1 MPLPY
6 AGQLAALGTASC
18 WAASTLAFDAA
29 CQRIGSLVVNLLR
42 LAIAFVLLAL
52 ACALLRGRA
61 LPLDATAHAWIWLSL
76 SGVVGFAFGDLCLMR
91 SYAFLGP
98 RLAALMMSLAPPMT
112 AAIGWLLLA
121 ERLSARQ
128 LLGMALTVAGIVVAI
143 LERPRSGAAS
153 GDGSARVPAGD
164 RLRARPPVTS
174 FQASVLGTEPSQGPA
189 RGQQPRGH
197 RLAGVALGAG
207 GALGQAGGLVLSK
220 LGMRSYD
227 PVAATQI
234 RVLAGIAVYA
244 AIFLAVGWWP
254 RLQAS
259 LADRAALGYTSVGA
273 FFGPFLGV
281 SLSLFAVQ
289 RTLSGVAASLMATTP
304 ILVIPAVVLFH
315 GERVGW
321 GGLAGTG
328 IAVGGVALLFL

>member
-1 MPLPY
+1 MWRGGHPYGSLCIAGKLPRVPLPY

-29 CQRIGSLVVNLLR
+29 CRRIGSLVVNILR
-42 LAIAFVLLAL
+42 LTIAFVLLAV

-98 RLAALMMSLAPPMT
+98 RLSALMMSLSPPMT

-121 ERLSARQ
+121 ERLSPRQ
-128 LLGMALTVAGIVVAI
+128 LLGMTLTVAGIAVAI
-143 LERPRSGAAS
+143 LERPRRDA
-153 GDGSARVPAGD
+153 
-164 RLRARPPVTS
+164 PP
-174 FQASVLGTEPSQGPA
+174 
-189 RGQQPRGH
+189 PRGH
-197 RLAGVALGAG
+197 RLAGVLLGAG

-234 RVLAGIAVYA
+234 RVLAGIAAYA

-259 LADRAALGYTSVGA
+259 FADRTALGYTSIGA

-321 GGLAGTG
+321 GGLAGTAV
-328 IAVGGVALLFL
+328 AVGGVALLFL

>member
-1 MPLPY
+1 VPLPY

-29 CQRIGSLVVNLLR
+29 CQRIGSLVVNILR
-42 LAIAFVLLAL
+42 LVVAFVLLAV
-52 ACALLRGRA
+52 ACAVLRGRA
-61 LPLDATAHAWIWLSL
+61 LPFDATLHAWVWLSL
-76 SGVVGFAFGDLCLMR
+76 SGLVGFAFGDLCLMR
-91 SYAFLGP
+91 SYAFIGP
-98 RLAALMMSLAPPMT
+98 RLSALMMSLAPPMT
-112 AAIGWLLLA
+112 ALIGWLLLG
-121 ERLSARQ
+121 ERLSPRQ
-128 LLGMALTVAGIVVAI
+128 LLGMALTVAGIGVAI
-143 LERPRSGAAS
+143 LERPRTAE
-153 GDGSARVPAGD
+153 
-164 RLRARPPVTS
+164 PP
-174 FQASVLGTEPSQGPA
+174 
-189 RGQQPRGH
+189 PRGH
-197 RLAGVALGAG
+197 RVAGVALGAC

-220 LGMRSYD
+220 LGMRSYN

-234 RVLAGIAVYA
+234 RVIAGIAAYA

-259 LADRAALGYTSVGA
+259 LADRAALGYTSLGA

-304 ILVIPAVVLFH
+304 ILVIPAVVLLH

-321 GGLAGTG
+321 GGLAGTAV
-328 IAVGGVALLFL
+328 AVGGVVLLFL

>member
-1 MPLPY
+1 VPLPY

-61 LPLDATAHAWIWLSL
+61 LPLDATAHAWVWLSL

-143 LERPRSGAAS
+143 LERPRSGA
-153 GDGSARVPAGD
+153 P
-164 RLRARPPVTS
+164 
-174 FQASVLGTEPSQGPA
+174 
-189 RGQQPRGH
+189 QPRGH

-234 RVLAGIAVYA
+234 RVLAGIAAYA

>member
-1 MPLPY
+1 VPLPY

-29 CQRIGSLVVNLLR
+29 CQRIGALVVNLLR
-42 LAIAFVLLAL
+42 LAIAFVLLAV
-52 ACALLRGRA
+52 ACTLLRGRA
-61 LPLDATAHAWIWLSL
+61 LPLDATAHAWIWLSF

-91 SYAFLGP
+91 SYAFIGP
-98 RLAALMMSLAPPMT
+98 RLSALMMSLAPPMT
-112 AAIGWLLLA
+112 AAIGWLLLS
-121 ERLSARQ
+121 ERLSGRQ
-128 LLGMALTVAGIVVAI
+128 LLGMALTVFGIAVAI
-143 LERPRSGAAS
+143 VERPRSDA
-153 GDGSARVPAGD
+153 
-164 RLRARPPVTS
+164 PP
-174 FQASVLGTEPSQGPA
+174 
-189 RGQQPRGH
+189 PRGH
-197 RLAGVALGAG
+197 RLAGVLLGAG

-234 RVLAGIAVYA
+234 RVLAGIAAYA

-254 RLQAS
+254 RLHAA
-259 LADRAALGYTSVGA
+259 LADRTALGYTSVGA

-321 GGLAGTG
+321 GGLAGTAV
-328 IAVGGVALLFL
+328 AVGGVALLFL

>member
-1 MPLPY
+1 MPIPY
-6 AGQLAALGTASC
+6 AGQLAALGTAGC

-29 CQRIGSLVVNLLR
+29 CQRIGSLAVNILR
-42 LAIAFVLLAL
+42 LLVAFVLLAA
-52 ACALLRGRA
+52 ACQVLRGRA
-61 LPLDATAHAWIWLSL
+61 LPLDASPHAWLWLAL
-76 SGVVGFAFGDLCLMR
+76 SGLAGFAFGDLCLLR
-91 SYAFLGP
+91 AYAFLGP

-112 AAIGWLLLA
+112 AAIGWLLLG

-128 LLGMALTVAGIVVAI
+128 LLGMALTVAGIGIAI
-143 LERPRSGAAS
+143 LERPRAAAATAP
-153 GDGSARVPAGD
+153 G
-164 RLRARPPVTS
+164 
-174 FQASVLGTEPSQGPA
+174 QG
-189 RGQQPRGH
+189 GH
-197 RLAGVALGAG
+197 RTAGVALGAG

-220 LGMRSYD
+220 LGMGSYD

-234 RVLAGIAVYA
+234 RVLAGIAAYA
-244 AIFLAVGWWP
+244 VILLAVGWWP
-254 RLQAS
+254 RVRSA
-259 LADRAALGYTSVGA
+259 LADRAAMGYTSIGA

-304 ILVIPAVVLFH
+304 ILVIPAVVVLH

-328 IAVGGVALLFL
+328 VAVGGVALLFLG

>member
-1 MPLPY
+1 VPLPY

-29 CQRIGSLVVNLLR
+29 CQRIGALVVNLLR
-42 LAIAFVLLAL
+42 LAIAFVLLAI
-52 ACALLRGRA
+52 ACAILRGRA
-61 LPLDATAHAWIWLSL
+61 LPLDATPHAWVWLSL

-91 SYAFLGP
+91 GYAFIGP

-112 AAIGWLLLA
+112 AAIGWVLLG
-121 ERLSARQ
+121 ERLSGRQ
-128 LLGMALTVAGIVVAI
+128 LVGMALTVGGIAI
-143 LERPRSGAAS
+143 AIVERPRSDA
-153 GDGSARVPAGD
+153 
-164 RLRARPPVTS
+164 PP
-174 FQASVLGTEPSQGPA
+174 
-189 RGQQPRGH
+189 PRGH

-234 RVLAGIAVYA
+234 RVLAGIAAYA

-304 ILVIPAVVLFH
+304 ILVIPAVVLLH

-328 IAVGGVALLFL
+328 VAVAGVALLFL

>member
-1 MPLPY
+1 VPLPY

-29 CQRIGSLVVNLLR
+29 CQRIGALVVNLLR
-42 LAIAFVLLAL
+42 LAIAFVLLAI
-52 ACALLRGRA
+52 ACAILRGRA
-61 LPLDATAHAWIWLSL
+61 LPLDATPHAWIWLSL

-91 SYAFLGP
+91 GYAFIGP

-112 AAIGWLLLA
+112 AAIGWVLLG
-121 ERLSARQ
+121 ERLSGRQ
-128 LLGMALTVAGIVVAI
+128 LVGMALTVGGIAI
-143 LERPRSGAAS
+143 AIVERPR
-153 GDGSARVPAGD
+153 GDA
-164 RLRARPPVTS
+164 PP
-174 FQASVLGTEPSQGPA
+174 
-189 RGQQPRGH
+189 PRGH

-234 RVLAGIAVYA
+234 RVLAGIAAYA

-254 RLQAS
+254 RLHAS
-259 LADRAALGYTSVGA
+259 LADRAALGYTSIGA

-304 ILVIPAVVLFH
+304 ILVIPAVVLLH

-328 IAVGGVALLFL
+328 VAVAGVALLFL